1 MEQLEINTTPQ
12 KKFQVPSS
20 KGLGDMKRQKVAF
33 SVFCGILHDDDDTI
47 RYDDTRYYT
56 FKCIPFYNAY
66 LERTKDRKGM
76 RFGLGDR

>member
-33 SVFCGILHDDDDTI
+33 SVFCGILPLHDDDD
-47 RYDDTRYYT
+47 DDTRYQTWYSV
-56 FKCIPFYNAY
+56 PFYNAC